1 MKILIAED
9 DLRSRTVLTA
19 VLKKQGHEVVVT
31 VNGVEAWQTMQQPDA
46 SKLAI
51 LDWMMPEMDGLEVV
65 RRIRTLQT
73 DQPAYIIL
81 LTAKSEKADIIT
93 GLDAGANDYLTKP
106 FDPGELL
113 ARVEV
118 GRRMLEMQAIL
129 AGKIEAL
136 QESEEKYSTILENIE
151 VGYFVVD
158 TAGNFT
164 FINDSVCRIL
174 GRPCVELMGMNNRKY
189 TDKENSQILYQAF
202 NKVFKAGKPLT
213 GVDYEIIRKDGT
225 KLYIQSSAS
234 LIRNTSGQPIGF
246 RGIMRNITERK
257 RMEAEMR
264 EMSLRDLLT
273 DLYNRRGFITLAEQQ
288 IRAADRTRRAM
299 LLMFIDCDGLKWI
312 NDTLGHKEGDKALIE
327 TANVLRQT
335 FRKSDIIARLGGDEF
350 AVLAIDA
357 ASYINPED
365 FPKRLQQNIDAGNA
379 KEARLYKLAMSWGTT
394 VYDPGSPLSLDELM
408 SSADKRMY
416 AQKMGKSNRRN

>member
-1 MKILIAED
+1 
-9 DLRSRTVLTA
+9 
-19 VLKKQGHEVVVT
+19 
-31 VNGVEAWQTMQQPDA
+31 
-46 SKLAI
+46 
-51 LDWMMPEMDGLEVV
+51 
-65 RRIRTLQT
+65 
-73 DQPAYIIL
+73 
-81 LTAKSEKADIIT
+81 
-93 GLDAGANDYLTKP
+93 
-106 FDPGELL
+106 
-113 ARVEV
+113 
-118 GRRMLEMQAIL
+118 
-129 AGKIEAL
+129 
-136 QESEEKYSTILENIE
+136 
-151 VGYFVVD
+151 
-158 TAGNFT
+158 
-164 FINDSVCRIL
+164 
-174 GRPCVELMGMNNRKY
+174 
-189 TDKENSQILYQAF
+189 
-202 NKVFKAGKPLT
+202 
-213 GVDYEIIRKDGT
+213 
-225 KLYIQSSAS
+225 
-234 LIRNTSGQPIGF
+234 
-246 RGIMRNITERK
+246 MRNITERK